1 MSSRLKFWL
10 SELVEADEGEQ
21 EEIANKIK
29 QRFPVSEQEIEAILD
44 GRRYNLDLSHIQKG
58 V

>member
-1 MSSRLKFWL
+1 MSSQIKFWL
-10 SELVEADEGEQ
+10 GELVEADEEEQ

-29 QRFPVSEQEIEAILD
+29 QRFPVSEQEIEAILE
-44 GRRYNLDLSHIQKG
+44 GRRYNLDLSHTE